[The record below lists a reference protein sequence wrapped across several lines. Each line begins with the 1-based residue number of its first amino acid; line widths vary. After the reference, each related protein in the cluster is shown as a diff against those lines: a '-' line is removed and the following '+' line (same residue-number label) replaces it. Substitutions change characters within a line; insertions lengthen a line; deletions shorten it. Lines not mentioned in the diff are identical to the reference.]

1 MPGSQR
7 TLTSLGMNLSGWGWH
22 SLSPDRASWLSGSL
36 LHPRLKGVYT
46 KKGQEHA
53 DGLSAT
59 NPHHQTHQ
67 VGGDHSQNMTR
78 TETVKIVSARR
89 WGSIRLS
96 EATKRCMVKPVS
108 YDKVQE
114 ITQEKDE
121 NLAVF
126 LSWATEDS
134 GKTPRQTLSPQ
145 KEGHCW
151 PCVLSSRSFLTP
163 RENYTS

>member
-1 MPGSQR
+1 M
-7 TLTSLGMNLSGWGWH
+7 
-22 SLSPDRASWLSGSL
+22 
-36 LHPRLKGVYT
+36 
-46 KKGQEHA
+46 
-53 DGLSAT
+53 
-59 NPHHQTHQ
+59 
-67 VGGDHSQNMTR
+67 
-78 TETVKIVSARR
+78 
-89 WGSIRLS
+89 
-96 EATKRCMVKPVS
+96 KPVS

-126 LSWATEDS
+126 LSWATVDS

-151 PCVLSSRSFLTP
+151 LYVLSSRPFLTP